1 MTTTGTTVDEILAGN
16 GRQHRVQGLLVRR
29 EHSQQDHDTGP
40 IAFDDLQVTPAY
52 SLLLSSSSPLLS
64 SSHLTSYHSRPHIP
78 LAFDNPQSYYQKMQ
92 ALMEGKSCRLSAPKT
107 VSLRAKQE

>member
-16 GRQHRVQGLLVRR
+16 GRQHRVQGVLVRR

-52 SLLLSSSSPLLS
+52 SPPLLFLSSPLLLTPDLLS
-64 SSHLTSYHSRPHIP
+64 FTPSHPSRLRQPTELLP
-78 LAFDNPQSYYQKMQ
+78 EDAGLDRGQELPVERAEDF
-92 ALMEGKSCRLSAPKT
+92 
-107 VSLRAKQE
+107 SLRAKQE